1 MKVNLDTIIIA
12 YDIMQSSNPWLSEQ
26 FTRVHRTSLVDFPQ
40 AKSSYFELDRLCLL
54 CRTDISDNGSLSL
67 TQPIVV

>member
-26 FTRVHRTSLVDFPQ
+26 LQGLTVQASSISHKQKAPTS
-40 AKSSYFELDRLCLL
+40 
-54 CRTDISDNGSLSL
+54 N
-67 TQPIVV
+67 